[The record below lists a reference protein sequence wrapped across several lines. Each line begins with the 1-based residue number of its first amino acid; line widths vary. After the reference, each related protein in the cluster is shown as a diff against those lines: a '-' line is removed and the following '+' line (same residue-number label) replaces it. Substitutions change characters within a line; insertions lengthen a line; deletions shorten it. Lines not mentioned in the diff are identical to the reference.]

1 MIAVPERRAYVAH
14 CMRCGLSCSAREVG
28 VDVRQMSYKA
38 FWSDAS
44 KAGIAGLR
52 VASSIQRAIRED
64 PYDAEAVTQVA
75 EDRITIEPGRTE
87 RVDGSAS
94 FGTKVAP
101 PCADEPCDED
111 LRLIPI
117 NIVIDLQQRGQA
129 T

>member
-1 MIAVPERRAYVAH
+1 MIAVLERRAYVAH

-38 FWSDAS
+38 FWSNAR

-64 PYDAEAVTQVA
+64 PYYAEAVTQVA

-101 PCADEPCDED
+101 PRAGEPCDED
-111 LRLIPI
+111 LRLIPTKS
-117 NIVIDLQQRGQA
+117 VVDLQKRGQA

>member
-1 MIAVPERRAYVAH
+1 
-14 CMRCGLSCSAREVG
+14 MRLLWSGARE
-28 VDVRQMSYKA
+28 
-38 FWSDAS
+38 
-44 KAGIAGLR
+44 AGIAGLR

-75 EDRITIEPGRTE
+75 EDQVTIEPGRTE

-94 FGTKVAP
+94 FDTKLAP

-111 LRLIPI
+111 LRLVPI
-117 NIVIDLQQRGQA
+117 KSVIDLLQRGQA